1 MASSSGCAPEEVA
14 RSLPDVE
21 EKDGRASGSESTGTD
36 RCFPRSCRL
45 TARRQF
51 LDVYN
56 RGQRVARPSFLL
68 FGLLNDVGHCRL
80 GLTASRK
87 VGNAVARNRVK
98 RVMRDIFRRHRQ
110 DLGVAMDLVVNPHSS
125 MLSRSAQRIE
135 QEFLQSVAELVR
147 RVRR

>member
-36 RCFPRSCRL
+36 RHFPRSCRL

-51 LDVYN
+51 LEVYN
-56 RGQRVARPSFLL
+56 RGKKIACPSFLL

-87 VGNAVARNRVK
+87 VGGAVARNRVK

-110 DLGVAMDLVVNPHSS
+110 EIGVAMDLVVNPHRS
-125 MLSRSAQRIE
+125 MLNRSAQRIE
-135 QEFLQSVAELVR
+135 QEFLQGVTELAQRIR
-147 RVRR
+147 R

>member
-1 MASSSGCAPEEVA
+1 M
-14 RSLPDVE
+14 PDVE

-36 RCFPRSCRL
+36 RHFPRSCRL
-45 TARRQF
+45 TVRRQF
-51 LDVYN
+51 LEVYS
-56 RGQRVARPSFLL
+56 RGKRISCPSFLL
-68 FGLLNDVGHCRL
+68 FGLLNEVGHCRL

-110 DLGVAMDLVVNPHSS
+110 EIGVAMDLVVNPRSS
-125 MLSRSAQRIE
+125 MLRRSAQSIE
-135 QEFLQSVAELVR
+135 REFLRGMAELKQ